1 MTPREERRSRC
12 DAKRR
17 ALFATMLRL
26 KRVEAAPCP
35 SERCTEWARMAGV
48 LNLQEASEEEKLPRR
63 WDDAIL
69 GAVIGDKKQK
79 TRLNLSRRP
88 TVQCTASP

>member
-1 MTPREERRSRC
+1 
-12 DAKRR
+12 
-17 ALFATMLRL
+17 MLRL

-35 SERCTEWARMAGV
+35 SERCTKWARMAGA

-79 TRLNLSRRP
+79 TRLNMSSACGGTEAFDLFLAAFGTLGMSGRLWQLS
-88 TVQCTASP
+88 